1 MNKVN
6 TLINYFREKLTVHG
20 LHLEPTCSTPSSELM
35 SPLYHPITPYE
46 EQTILSSYMEEPD
59 ESNQISTMKIS
70 NTEPPTA
77 IAMKLPR
84 NFAPLNLN
92 LTTTNEI
99 IHSPY
104 CDRNDIE
111 YKKEFSSDL
120 LNKYAGQPK
129 KPISMSNKK
138 QKRNRKVKPT
148 LQSNPFAKLSP
159 SRVSTSHII
168 LK

>member
-1 MNKVN
+1 MN
-6 TLINYFREKLTVHG
+6 TLINYFRDKLTAHG
-20 LHLEPTCSTPSSELM
+20 LHLEPTSTTPSSELM

-59 ESNQISTMKIS
+59 EVNSISTMKIS
-70 NTEPPTA
+70 TNEQPAA

-104 CDRNDIE
+104 CDRNNIE

-120 LNKYAGQPK
+120 LDKYGGQTK
-129 KPISMSNKK
+129 KSISMSHKK
-138 QKRNRKVKPT
+138 QKRNRKVNSSSP
-148 LQSNPFAKLSP
+148 SNPLCQLFGI
-159 SRVSTSHII
+159 VEF
-168 LK
+168 